1 MLFFRYFFARRLTK
15 ENVKPFG
22 RQIGKASHS
31 SPGILFEHVSMNVRM
46 LLPATIYAGV
56 EKHLTALR

>member
-1 MLFFRYFFARRLTK
+1 MIDNVFLLAFDIFTLYYILILHRRLTK

-31 SPGILFEHVSMNVRM
+31 SPGILFEHVS
-46 LLPATIYAGV
+46 T
-56 EKHLTALR
+56 